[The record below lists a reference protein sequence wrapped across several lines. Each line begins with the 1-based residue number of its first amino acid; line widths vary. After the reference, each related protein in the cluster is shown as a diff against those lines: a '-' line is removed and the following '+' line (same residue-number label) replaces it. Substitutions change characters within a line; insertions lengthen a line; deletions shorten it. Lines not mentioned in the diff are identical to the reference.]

1 MHKFFFRVEGS
12 RESADIESK
21 GELMN
26 LSEIESFLDIHVAGN
41 VGANLPTITCDQ
53 DGTVQRLFFL
63 SSLIR
68 RLVLHHL
75 EQHVNDRFYLW
86 KTP

>member
-1 MHKFFFRVEGS
+1 MGGS
-12 RESADIESK
+12 RESTDSEPK
-21 GELMN
+21 EELMN
-26 LSEIESFLDIHVAGN
+26 LSEIEYSLDIHVAGN
-41 VGANLPTITCDQ
+41 VVTNLPTITCDQ

-68 RLVLHHL
+68 RLVLYHL

>member
-1 MHKFFFRVEGS
+1 MEGS
-12 RESADIESK
+12 RESTDSESK
-21 GELMN
+21 GELMS
-26 LSEIESFLDIHVAGN
+26 LSEIEYLLNIQVAGN
-41 VGANLPTITCDQ
+41 SGTNLPTITYEQ
-53 DGTVQRLFFL
+53 DGTVQCLFFW

-68 RLVLHHL
+68 RLVLYHL

>member
-1 MHKFFFRVEGS
+1 MYKFFFRVEGS
-12 RESADIESK
+12 RESADSESK

-26 LSEIESFLDIHVAGN
+26 LSEIEYLLNIHVTGN
-41 VGANLPTITCDQ
+41 VGTNLPTITCDG

-63 SSLIR
+63 SSLVR
-68 RLVLHHL
+68 RLVLYHL